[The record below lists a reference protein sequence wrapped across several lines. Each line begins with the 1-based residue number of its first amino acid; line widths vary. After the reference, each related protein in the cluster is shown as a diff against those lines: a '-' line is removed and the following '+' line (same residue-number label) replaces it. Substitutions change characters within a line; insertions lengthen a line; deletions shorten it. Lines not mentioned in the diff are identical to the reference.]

1 MFVRK
6 VNDIQELSIE
16 NQYIKVVI
24 EGRLNTY
31 PLVYGSYIDEY
42 SDQDQN
48 PQEYEQMIVGAS
60 ENNAVALLILKDYYR
75 VINRN
80 QQDLP
85 LKL

>member
-48 PQEYEQMIVGAS
+48 PQEYEQMIVGVS
-60 ENNAVALLILKDYYR
+60 EDNAVALLILKDYYR
-75 VINRN
+75 VVNRN

>member
-48 PQEYEQMIVGAS
+48 PQEYEQMIVGVS
-60 ENNAVALLILKDYYR
+60 EDNAVALLILKDYYR

>member
-48 PQEYEQMIVGAS
+48 PQEYEQMIVGVS

-75 VINRN
+75 VVNRN

>member
-6 VNDIQELSIE
+6 VNNIQELSIE

-48 PQEYEQMIVGAS
+48 PQEYEQMIVGVS
-60 ENNAVALLILKDYYR
+60 EDNAVALLILKDYYR

>member
-31 PLVYGSYIDEY
+31 PLVYGQYIDEY

-48 PQEYEQMIVGAS
+48 PQEYEQMIVGVS

>member
-31 PLVYGSYIDEY
+31 PLVYGQYIDEY

-48 PQEYEQMIVGAS
+48 PQEYEQMIVGVS
-60 ENNAVALLILKDYYR
+60 EDNAVALLILKDYYR

>member
-48 PQEYEQMIVGAS
+48 PQEYEQMIVGVS